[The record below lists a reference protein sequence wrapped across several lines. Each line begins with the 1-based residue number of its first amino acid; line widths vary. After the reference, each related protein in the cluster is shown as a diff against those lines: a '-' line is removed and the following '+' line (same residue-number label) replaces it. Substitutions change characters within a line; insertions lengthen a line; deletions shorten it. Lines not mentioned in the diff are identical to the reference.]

1 MDREEHAA
9 GEDKLMELGRAVE
22 SSGEEIGVPACAGAG
37 AGAAGARKG
46 ARGGDA
52 ERGEGPPPAPP
63 PPPAAAPPLL
73 VLLVGLALGPYL
85 GF

>member
-22 SSGEEIGVPACAGAG
+22 SSGEEIGVPASRQPVHSTDQPIRCPRLKMG
-37 AGAAGARKG
+37 
-46 ARGGDA
+46 
-52 ERGEGPPPAPP
+52 GPPG
-63 PPPAAAPPLL
+63 LM
-73 VLLVGLALGPYL
+73 GLALGPYL